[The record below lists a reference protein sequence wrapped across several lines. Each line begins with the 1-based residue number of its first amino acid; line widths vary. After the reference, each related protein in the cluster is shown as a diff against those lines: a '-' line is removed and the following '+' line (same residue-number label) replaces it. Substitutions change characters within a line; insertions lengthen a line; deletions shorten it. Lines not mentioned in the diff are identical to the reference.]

1 MGLKEFFIRDKKS
14 VEENPAGASEAPASP
29 ATQIREKRAEAED
42 KIDILDAIL
51 SGKEI
56 VTTIPTDYG
65 EFQFKYPD
73 GTDQLRVAHRRAA
86 YLGGHPDSSFDN
98 ARRVQFEQWAT
109 LDVLIVSRPERFSEL
124 KSWAD
129 FPDQS
134 VVDELY
140 ARGARFCGD
149 IRAQIRSARPGKPL
163 D

>member
-14 VEENPAGASEAPASP
+14 VEENPAGAAEAPASP

-124 KSWAD
+124 ESWAD
-129 FPDQS
+129 FP
-134 VVDELY
+134 
-140 ARGARFCGD
+140 
-149 IRAQIRSARPGKPL
+149 
-163 D
+163 